1 MNVAGQRPAGA
12 PGRNPGSSGRI
23 AGIILAAGSSTRM
36 GRNKLLL
43 ELGRET
49 VVQRAARTAI
59 DAGLDPVVVVTG
71 HAHEAVAAQLHVF
84 ALTTVVNTNHGAGQH
99 TSVAAG
105 IAALGGHCGPAT
117 AALGDGRGPAEDRP
131 ARDGDAAKD
140 CAAAIVMLADMPL
153 VTTAMV
159 REVATRYRETRAP
172 LVVSRYGGDVTAPP
186 MLYDRSLFGELM
198 DMDVRCGRQ
207 VVRRHRHKAIEVDW
221 PAASLRDLDRPAD
234 YEAIRVE
241 LAGGAGGVPV
251 GGLAGG
257 STDARPPTRSA
268 RRARPARAQPVHS
281 GPARG

>member
-12 PGRNPGSSGRI
+12 PGRNPGSSGRV

-43 ELGRET
+43 ELGGET
-49 VVQRAARTAI
+49 VVRRAARTAI

-84 ALTTVVNTNHGAGQH
+84 GLTTVVNTNHAAGQH

-105 IAALGGHCGPAT
+105 IAALG
-117 AALGDGRGPAEDRP
+117 D
-131 ARDGDAAKD
+131 D
-140 CAAAIVMLADMPL
+140 CAAAIVMLADMPF

-159 REVATRYRETRAP
+159 REIAARYRETGAP

-207 VVRRHRHKAIEVDW
+207 VVRRHRHEAIEVDW
-221 PAASLRDLDRPAD
+221 PAEALRDLDRPAD
-234 YEAIRVE
+234 YEAVRE
-241 LAGGAGGVPV
+241 DLAGG
-251 GGLAGG
+251 GGLEPGG
-257 STDARPPTRSA
+257 RLVPSMA
-268 RRARPARAQPVHS
+268 AQPAHS

>member
-1 MNVAGQRPAGA
+1 MNVAGQRPSGA
-12 PGRNPGSSGRI
+12 AGRNPGSSGRV
-23 AGIILAAGSSTRM
+23 AGIVLAAGSSTRM

-43 ELGRET
+43 ELGGET

-105 IAALGGHCGPAT
+105 IAALGGHSGASDDDGPA
-117 AALGDGRGPAEDRP
+117 AEDS
-131 ARDGDAAKD
+131 DAAED
-140 CAAAIVMLADMPL
+140 CVAAQDCVAAIVMLADMPL

-159 REVATRYRETRAP
+159 REVASRYRETGAP

-198 DMDVRCGRQ
+198 DMDARCGRQ
-207 VVRRHRHKAIEVDW
+207 VVRRHRHEAIEVEW
-221 PAASLRDLDRPAD
+221 PAEALRDLDRPAD
-234 YEAIRVE
+234 YEAVRE
-241 LAGGAGGVPV
+241 DLAGG
-251 GGLAGG
+251 GGLEPGGRLVPSMAGE
-257 STDARPPTRSA
+257 SA
-268 RRARPARAQPVHS
+268 HS

>member
-1 MNVAGQRPAGA
+1 
-12 PGRNPGSSGRI
+12 
-23 AGIILAAGSSTRM
+23 M

-43 ELGRET
+43 ELGGET

-59 DAGLDPVVVVTG
+59 DAGLDPVIVVTG

-117 AALGDGRGPAEDRP
+117 AALGDGCGPAEDRP
-131 ARDGDAAKD
+131 ARDGDAAQNSAVAQHAD
-140 CAAAIVMLADMPL
+140 AAIVMLADMPF

-159 REVATRYRETRAP
+159 REVVTRYHETGAP

-198 DMDVRCGRQ
+198 RMDARCGRQ
-207 VVRRHRHKAIEVDW
+207 VVRRHRREAVEVDW
-221 PAASLRDLDRPAD
+221 PAEALRDLDRPAD
-234 YEAIRVE
+234 LEAIRE
-241 LAGGAGGVPV
+241 DLAGGAGLEPGGPLVPSI
-251 GGLAGG
+251 AGE
-257 STDARPPTRSA
+257 SA
-268 RRARPARAQPVHS
+268 RS
-281 GPARG
+281 ESARG